1 MTTTRR
7 GEMGNARLARHGS
20 LLLAVDI
27 QERLAPHVE
36 GSEALIERTRA
47 LMTAARRFGIACRLT
62 EHCATQIGPVVAAV
76 REGFT
81 PDEIFNKTLFGATDH
96 PAFVALLRATGA
108 EHIVVAGMEAHVCV
122 MQTVL
127 GLLDE
132 GFRVTAVADAIGAR
146 RARQADRQ
154 WALERMRAAGAILA
168 GTETVLFEWT
178 HSGNDPG
185 FRAILQL
192 VKNLP

>member
-1 MTTTRR
+1 MTATLHGGAGT
-7 GEMGNARLARHGS
+7 ARLARRDS
-20 LLLAVDI
+20 LLLVVDV

-36 GSEALIERTRA
+36 GNEALIERIRA
-47 LMTAARRFGIACRLT
+47 LLAAARRFGIARRLT
-62 EHCATQIGPVVAAV
+62 EHCAAQIGPVVAAM
-76 REGFT
+76 REAFDA
-81 PDEIFNKTLFGATDH
+81 DEIFTKTRFGATDH
-96 PAFVALLRATGA
+96 PEFVAMLRVTGA
-108 EHIVVAGMEAHVCV
+108 EHVVVAGMEAHVCV

-127 GLLDE
+127 GLLDH

-154 WALERMRAAGAILA
+154 WALERMRAAGATLA

-178 HSGNDPG
+178 HSGDDPE

-192 VKNLP
+192 VKELP

>member
-1 MTTTRR
+1 MTTTRH
-7 GEMGNARLARHGS
+7 GGTGNTRLARHLS

-36 GSEALIERTRA
+36 GNEALIERTRA
-47 LMTAARRFGIACRLT
+47 LVTAARRFGIARRLT
-62 EHCATQIGPVVAAV
+62 EHCPTQIGPVVAAV

-81 PDEIFNKTLFGATDH
+81 PDEIFNKTHFGATDH
-96 PAFVALLRATGA
+96 PEFVALLRATGA

-146 RARQADRQ
+146 RARQADRL
-154 WALERMRAAGAILA
+154 WALERMRAAGATLA

-178 HSGNDPG
+178 HSGNDPE

-192 VKNLP
+192 VKDLP